1 MKINLNNILINSY
14 ARKTKSLIVIY
25 DDKGDVYTF
34 NEENMM
40 ERVKKM
46 EVDRFDVVSEKLVI
60 IKVKGVI
67 DDRL

>member
-1 MKINLNNILINSY
+1 MKINLNDLLINSY
-14 ARKTKSLIVIY
+14 VNNNKTLIVIY

-34 NEENMM
+34 NEENLMD
-40 ERVKKM
+40 RVKKM

>member
-1 MKINLNNILINSY
+1 MKIDLNNILNNSY
-14 ARKTKSLIVIY
+14 ERNVKCLIVIY

-34 NEENMM
+34 NEENLMY
-40 ERVKKM
+40 RVKKM

>member
-1 MKINLNNILINSY
+1 MKINLNDLLINSY
-14 ARKTKSLIVIY
+14 VNNNKTLIVIY

-34 NEENMM
+34 NEENLMY
-40 ERVKKM
+40 RVKKM